1 VVWEGEAAR
10 PISIPIFQSDR
21 RTGPGAA
28 RAASGHS
35 CYGPRRPF
43 AARRARHAV
52 GASGRRFL
60 TLSTT
65 LGCSQPARR
74 LRAEGIHGGVCDYSR
89 KATVMSNS
97 LSPRE
102 LTVEAE
108 PSPDDIRYLEDSIY
122 AFNVRATG
130 IADGELFG
138 IFLRDDARVVVGGA
152 FGWTW
157 ARSCKVRILFVPIHL
172 RNQGHGT
179 KLMRA
184 VEAEAK
190 AHGCRQILL
199 ETYDFQAPQFYP
211 RSVSK

>member
-1 VVWEGEAAR
+1 
-10 PISIPIFQSDR
+10 
-21 RTGPGAA
+21 
-28 RAASGHS
+28 
-35 CYGPRRPF
+35 
-43 AARRARHAV
+43 
-52 GASGRRFL
+52 
-60 TLSTT
+60 
-65 LGCSQPARR
+65 
-74 LRAEGIHGGVCDYSR
+74 
-89 KATVMSNS
+89 MSNS

-179 KLMRA
+179 NTGRA
-184 VEAEAK
+184 SNPLDHDK
-190 AHGCRQILL
+190 RFQITHPPFLDL
-199 ETYDFQAPQFYP
+199 SWRYRNELPP
-211 RSVSK
+211 L